1 MFKCKFTIEKKPYEV
16 EIKAI
21 TGPMASVV
29 VNGEE
34 YQVTI
39 EDDGQLD
46 VSESVR
52 NPSGVES
59 RAIAPV
65 QAAAGSPA
73 PANGDDAIRVPMPG
87 VVVRIKVEAGQKVRA
102 GDTVM
107 ILESMKME
115 NNIVAPKDGVIQKI
129 CVKEGQDIPEYEV
142 IMEYEGRS

>member
-1 MFKCKFTIEKKPYEV
+1 MFKCKFTIEKKSYEV

-21 TGPMASVV
+21 TGPMAAVV

-34 YQVTI
+34 YQVQI

-46 VSESVR
+46 VSDPQT
-52 NPSGVES
+52 NHHLPAS
-59 RAIAPV
+59 RVIAPA
-65 QAAAGSPA
+65 QSPA
-73 PANGDDAIRVPMPG
+73 GAPSPAANGEDAIRVPMPG
-87 VVVRIKVEAGQKVRA
+87 VVVRIKVEVGQTISA

-129 CVKEGQDIPEYEV
+129 LVKEGQDIPEHEV
-142 IMEYEGRS
+142 IMEYEG

>member
-1 MFKCKFTIEKKPYEV
+1 MFKCKFTIEKEPYEV

-39 EDDGQLD
+39 EDDGQLNL
-46 VSESVR
+46 SEPAV
-52 NPSGVES
+52 PSRAVAS
-59 RAIAPV
+59 SAIAPV
-65 QAAAGSPA
+65 QPSADSPVST
-73 PANGDDAIRVPMPG
+73 NGDDTIRIPMPG
-87 VVVRIKVEAGQKVRA
+87 VVVKIKVEVGQEIRA

-115 NNIVAPKDGVIQKI
+115 NDIVAPRDGIVKKI
-129 CVKEGQDIPEYEV
+129 HVKEGQDIPEHEV
-142 IMEYEGRS
+142 IMEYEG

>member
-1 MFKCKFTIEKKPYEV
+1 MFKCKFTIEKEPYEV

-39 EDDGQLD
+39 EDDGQLNL
-46 VSESVR
+46 SE
-52 NPSGVES
+52 PAAPS
-59 RAIAPV
+59 RAVASSPTAPV
-65 QAAAGSPA
+65 QPSAETAVST
-73 PANGDDAIRVPMPG
+73 NGNDSIRVPMPG
-87 VVVRIKVEAGQKVRA
+87 VVVKIKVEVGQEIRA

-115 NNIVAPKDGVIQKI
+115 NNIVAPRDGILKKI
-129 CVKEGQDIPEYEV
+129 HVKEGQDIPEHEV
-142 IMEYEGRS
+142 IMEYEG

>member
-1 MFKCKFTIEKKPYEV
+1 MFKCKFTIEKESYEV

-39 EDDGQLD
+39 EDDGQLNL
-46 VSESVR
+46 SE
-52 NPSGVES
+52 PAAPS
-59 RAIAPV
+59 RAVASSVTAPV
-65 QAAAGSPA
+65 QPSAQA
-73 PANGDDAIRVPMPG
+73 PVSTNGNDSIRVPLPG
-87 VVVRIKVEAGQKVRA
+87 VVVKIKVEVGQEIRA

-115 NNIVAPKDGVIQKI
+115 NNIVAPRDGILKKI
-129 CVKEGQDIPEYEV
+129 HVKEGQDIPEHEV
-142 IMEYEGRS
+142 IMEYEG